1 MVAAEGDYSFAVTG
15 ASKATK
21 QQAGHREVLAAAV
34 EAIGGAA
41 RPGQVAMADAI
52 AESLESGHHLL
63 VQAGTGTGKSLGYLA
78 PALLWLVRHPDERIV
93 VATAT
98 LALQAQLANNDIP
111 AALDAVESVTGQRPR
126 HAILKGRTNY
136 VCMLRLREGGAE
148 DQGTLI
154 PAGDLIET
162 IRSRPKSTPESA
174 LGTEVLALREWAE
187 NQAVR
192 GGLADRDD
200 APPHTERGW
209 AQVSIPVRECLGGQ
223 RCPYGAECFVE
234 SSRDAARA
242 ADLVVTNH
250 ALLAINAMHGGTA
263 LPEHRAVIIDEAH
276 ELVSRVTS
284 AASSEL
290 SPQLVERVARRAL
303 NVLEDDEDAKQLLE
317 SAKTLRIALDGASL
331 ERIENPDGQFVTAC
345 VEIRNAARSTVSAL
359 TNSDNQT
366 PDTRQTTAA
375 VKEVFDIA
383 ERMAALDKHDV
394 VWVAE
399 RERFGREARVSPLSV
414 ARLMRT
420 RVFGEY
426 TTVLTSA
433 TLKLGGDFTPIAS
446 SVGLK
451 NEERVEPS
459 QLADGSDRD
468 GEENDLEPPV
478 VVRWYGLDVGSPF
491 EYHRQGILYVAR
503 SLPPPGRDGLSDA
516 SLAEIAELV
525 EASDGR
531 ALGLF
536 SSRKAAEVAAVYT
549 RKRLPKL
556 TILCQGDAQLS
567 ELTRRFIAD
576 EHASLF
582 GTLSLW
588 QGVDVPGATCQLVI
602 IDRIPFPRPD
612 EPLMVARQRA
622 VTEAGGNG
630 FIKIA
635 ATHAALLL
643 AQGSGRLIRRLT
655 DRGVVAV
662 LDSRLVTARY
672 GRFLKASMP
681 AMWQTMDRQ
690 VAIQALRRLSGQ
702 A

>member
-1 MVAAEGDYSFAVTG
+1 MTG
-15 ASKATK
+15 ATKAAGLTV
-21 QQAGHREVLAAAV
+21 GHRDVLAAAV
-34 EAIGGAA
+34 KAIGGTD
-41 RPGQVAMADAI
+41 RPGQVEMADAI
-52 AESLESGHHLL
+52 AASLESGRHLL

-78 PALLWLVRHPDERIV
+78 PALLWLIEHPGERII

-98 LALQAQLANNDIP
+98 LALQSQLANNDIP
-111 AALDAVESVTGQRPR
+111 AALDAIESATGQRPR

-136 VCMLRLREGGAE
+136 VCMLRLREGAAQ
-148 DQGTLI
+148 DQSVLI
-154 PAGDLIET
+154 TAGDLIDT
-162 IRSRPKSTPESA
+162 LKSSPQRTPESA
-174 LGTEVLALREWAE
+174 LGAEVLALREWAE
-187 NQAVR
+187 DQFER
-192 GGLADRDD
+192 DGLADRDD
-200 APPHTERGW
+200 APPHTERAW
-209 AQVSIPVRECLGGQ
+209 AQVSVPVRECLGAQ

-263 LPEHRAVIIDEAH
+263 LPEHSAVIIDEAH

-284 AASSEL
+284 AASTEL
-290 SPQLVERVARRAL
+290 SPQVVERVARRAL
-303 NVLEDDEDAKQLLE
+303 PFVEDDDALELLE
-317 SAKTLRIALDGASL
+317 SAKTLRTALDGAAL
-331 ERIENPDGQFVTAC
+331 ERVEDPDGAFVAAC
-345 VEIRNAARSTVSAL
+345 VAVRNAARAVVSAL
-359 TNSDNQT
+359 TSGDTQS
-366 PDTRQTTAA
+366 PDRRQAAAA
-375 VKEVFDIA
+375 VKEIFDIA
-383 ERMAALDKHDV
+383 ERMSALDNHDV
-394 VWVAE
+394 VWVAD

-414 ARLMRT
+414 AGLMRGS
-420 RVFGEY
+420 VFGEH

-433 TLKLGGDFTPIAS
+433 TLKIGGDFTQTAT

-451 NEERVEPS
+451 ESERLTSGELLTDLGPDETSSDQREEEAVP
-459 QLADGSDRD
+459 
-468 GEENDLEPPV
+468 
-478 VVRWYGLDVGSPF
+478 WYGLDAGSPF
-491 EYHRQGILYVAR
+491 EYRRQGILYVAR

-516 SLAEIAELV
+516 SLAEIADLV

-536 SSRKAAEVAAVYT
+536 SSRRAAEVAAVYA

-556 TILCQGDAQLS
+556 TILCQGDAQLP

-612 EPLMVARQRA
+612 EPLTVARQRA
-622 VTEAGGNG
+622 VAEAGGNG
-630 FIKIA
+630 FMKIA
-635 ATHAALLL
+635 ASHAALLL

-662 LDSRLVTARY
+662 LDPRLVTARY
-672 GRFLKASMP
+672 GTFLKASMP
-681 AMWQTMDRQ
+681 DMWQTTDRL
-690 VAIQALRRLSGQ
+690 VAIQALRRLAAQS
-702 A
+702 